1 MSRIGKKI
9 RKIPQGVT
17 VDLKGDQLVIK
28 GPKGQLSLK
37 LHPRVTV
44 ATADGQLTV
53 SVISE
58 ENTKDKALWG
68 TFSSIIENML
78 EGVTVGFKKQLE
90 INGVGYKAN
99 LKGESLVLEVGFSHP
114 VELKPEAGIKFEVEK
129 NVITVNG
136 IDKQMVG
143 EMAAQIRSTKK
154 VEPYKGKG
162 IKYVGEVV
170 RRKAGK
176 TAAKGAA

>member
-78 EGVTVGFKKQLE
+78 EGV
-90 INGVGYKAN
+90 
-99 LKGESLVLEVGFSHP
+99 
-114 VELKPEAGIKFEVEK
+114 
-129 NVITVNG
+129 
-136 IDKQMVG
+136 
-143 EMAAQIRSTKK
+143 
-154 VEPYKGKG
+154 
-162 IKYVGEVV
+162 
-170 RRKAGK
+170 
-176 TAAKGAA
+176 

>member
-1 MSRIGKKI
+1 MSRIGKKV
-9 RKIPQGVT
+9 RKIPQGVN
-17 VDLKGDQLVIK
+17 VEIKGGELSIK
-28 GPKGQLSLK
+28 GPKGELRLK

-44 ATADGQLTV
+44 STANGQLTV

-90 INGVGYKAN
+90 INGVGYKAAM
-99 LKGESLVLEVGFSHP
+99 KGANLVLEVGFSHP

-162 IKYVGEVV
+162 IKYIGEVV

>member
-1 MSRIGKKI
+1 MSRIGKKV

-17 VDLKGDQLVIK
+17 VEVKGEELTVK
-28 GPKGQLSLK
+28 GPKGELRLK
-37 LHPRVTV
+37 LHPRITV
-44 ATADGQLTV
+44 SIADGQV
-53 SVISE
+53 SVSVVSP

-78 EGVTVGFKKQLE
+78 DGVTTGFKKQLE
-90 INGVGYKAN
+90 INGVGYKAS
-99 LKGESLVLEVGFSHP
+99 LKGVNLVLEVGFSHP
-114 VELKPEAGIKFEVEK
+114 VELIPADGIKFEVEK
-129 NVITVNG
+129 NVITVSG

-162 IKYVGEVV
+162 IKYLGEIV